1 MLKYLRN
8 ERRRLSAGSAPTI
21 LFILLLSCFFGFGT
35 IWISQAAIGSSD
47 SAYEA
52 LTLFSLGLAV
62 LMQLIARIPALR
74 WVVLAG
80 VIVTLFILMAIEFAT
95 TLFSVVAWSLSR

>member
-8 ERRRLSAGSAPTI
+8 ERKRLSAGSAPTI
-21 LFILLLSCFFGFGT
+21 LFVLLLSCFFVFGT
-35 IWISQAAIGSSD
+35 IWIRQAAPGLSA

-62 LMQLIARIPALR
+62 LMQLIARTATWR
-74 WVVLAG
+74 WVVLAF
-80 VIVTLFILMAIEFAT
+80 VILILFILMAIASAT
-95 TLFSVVAWSLSR
+95 SVLAYS

>member
-8 ERRRLSAGSAPTI
+8 ERRRLSAESVPTI
-21 LFILLLSCFFGFGT
+21 LFVLLLSCFFVFGT
-35 IWISQAAIGSSD
+35 IWIRQAAVGLSA

-62 LMQLIARIPALR
+62 LMQLIVRIHTLR
-74 WVVLAG
+74 WVVLAF
-80 VIVTLFILMAIEFAT
+80 VIVALCILMALAFAT
-95 TLFSVVAWSLSR
+95 SVLA

>member
-8 ERRRLSAGSAPTI
+8 ERRRLSAGSVPTMI
-21 LFILLLSCFFGFGT
+21 FVLLLSCCFVFGT
-35 IWISQAAIGSSD
+35 IWIRQAAVGFSA

-62 LMQLIARIPALR
+62 LMQLVARIHTLR
-74 WVVLAG
+74 WVVLAF
-80 VIVTLFILMAIEFAT
+80 VIVSLLILMAITF
-95 TLFSVVAWSLSR
+95 RN

>member
-8 ERRRLSAGSAPTI
+8 ERRRLSAESVPTF
-21 LFILLLSCFFGFGT
+21 LFVLLLSCFFVFGT
-35 IWISQAAIGSSD
+35 IWIRQAAVGVSA

-62 LMQLIARIPALR
+62 LMQLIARIHTLR
-74 WVVLAG
+74 WVVLAF
-80 VIVTLFILMAIEFAT
+80 VLVTLFILMAIAFAT
-95 TLFSVVAWSLSR
+95 SVLG